1 MFHFIFISSL
11 IFIILITIFF
21 FLISIIFKIDF
32 LLSILYFNIKLIE
45 NWTSY
50 LFLVWWSRSHD
61 LGHGYEMLTR
71 IDISLFLLSFL
82 HWFFLFYHL
91 ILNFLKIRLCDFF
104 IFLFMRLFY
113 SHKLGW
119 VPSGFAQFSS
129 ILFFGY
135 FLKLNIFPAPPFYI
149 FFKIGLHNSYYLLSI
164 RFSRSYDLTC
174 KVKRLYLSLLV
185 CYFFRVFFVDL
196 LLLLYIWTD
205 GNWTSLFFFSMR

>member
-1 MFHFIFISSL
+1 LNFIFVFGLVIPVSWPESRVWNVNSDWYQSF
-11 IFIILITIFF
+11 FIIFFTLI
-21 FLISIIFKIDF
+21 
-32 LLSILYFNIKLIE
+32 
-45 NWTSY
+45 
-50 LFLVWWSRSHD
+50 
-61 LGHGYEMLTR
+61 
-71 IDISLFLLSFL
+71 
-82 HWFFLFYHL
+82 FLFYHL
-91 ILNFLKIRLCDFF
+91 ILNFLKIELCDFF
-104 IFLFMRLFY
+104 IFLFMRLSY

-174 KVKRLYLSLLV
+174 KAKRLYLSLLV
-185 CYFFRVFFVDL
+185 FYFFEVFFVDL

-205 GNWTSLFFFSMR
+205 GNWTSLLFFSMR

>member
-1 MFHFIFISSL
+1 LNFIFVFGVVIPVSWPGSRVWNVNL
-11 IFIILITIFF
+11 DWYQFFFIIFFTLI
-21 FLISIIFKIDF
+21 
-32 LLSILYFNIKLIE
+32 
-45 NWTSY
+45 
-50 LFLVWWSRSHD
+50 
-61 LGHGYEMLTR
+61 
-71 IDISLFLLSFL
+71 
-82 HWFFLFYHL
+82 FFLFYHL
-91 ILNFLKIRLCDFF
+91 ILNFLKIELCDFF
-104 IFLFMRLFY
+104 IFLFMRLSH

-149 FFKIGLHNSYYLLSI
+149 FFRIGLHNSYYLLSI

-185 CYFFRVFFVDL
+185 FYFFRVFFVDL

-205 GNWTSLFFFSMR
+205 GNWTSLFFFLWGNPTSWFMSQVFYVNLDWLELIFFYFFNFIFNI